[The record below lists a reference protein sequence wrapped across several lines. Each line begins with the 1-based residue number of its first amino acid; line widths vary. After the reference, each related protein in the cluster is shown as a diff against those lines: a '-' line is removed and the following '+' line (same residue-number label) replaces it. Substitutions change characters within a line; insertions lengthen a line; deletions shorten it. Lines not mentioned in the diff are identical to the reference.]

1 MQYDNRRDYEA
12 DVALARCG
20 FEHWDAHD
28 YSEYEPDEDG
38 EEPDSDWYAEEGEA
52 AYRLANGR

>member
-1 MQYDNRRDYEA
+1 MEYDDY
-12 DVALARCG
+12 D

-28 YSEYEPDEDG
+28 YSEYEPDEDE

-52 AYRLANGR
+52 AYRLANGW